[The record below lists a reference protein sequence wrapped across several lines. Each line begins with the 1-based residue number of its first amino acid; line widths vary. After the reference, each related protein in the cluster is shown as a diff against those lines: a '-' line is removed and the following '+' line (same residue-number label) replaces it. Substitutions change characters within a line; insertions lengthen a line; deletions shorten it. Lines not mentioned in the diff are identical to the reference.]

1 MPMPL
6 ISIIVPIYNGE
17 KYLSKCLDSILA
29 QRFEDFELLLINDGS
44 QDSSL
49 SICRKYA
56 QADKR
61 ISIYDIP
68 NGGVSAA
75 RNVGIDNATGE
86 WVMFI
91 DSDDWVEEGLLETGL
106 PYFNEYDMIDIATY
120 IDETISGTEYKQ
132 FPLPKNTDQF
142 IRHIIR
148 RKTRLSVWGIF
159 IRRTILE
166 QYHIR
171 FDTTYNYAEDWHM
184 LLQLAMKCN
193 RVKLIN
199 DTFPYHYNML
209 NDSNCSNTISVQKL
223 ANNIRF
229 LRYARTQLKGRF
241 GRAIDFTKI
250 GLYHNLIGKFDK
262 EQLCNHLLTI
272 NDEIEFYTLWDIIK
286 ADFGVKTKIAL
297 YNFMRYANSKGL
309 TASSC
314 NNRLHP

>member
-120 IDETISGTEYKQ
+120 IDETIIDYLNEGLTTANRRKSLRERFYIMCHYYGTM
-132 FPLPKNTDQF
+132 PT
-142 IRHIIR
+142 IMRHIAFIPR
-148 RKTRLSVWGIF
+148 FIKQTLKERK
-159 IRRTILE
+159 
-166 QYHIR
+166 
-171 FDTTYNYAEDWHM
+171 
-184 LLQLAMKCN
+184 N
-193 RVKLIN
+193 R
-199 DTFPYHYNML
+199 
-209 NDSNCSNTISVQKL
+209 
-223 ANNIRF
+223 
-229 LRYARTQLKGRF
+229 
-241 GRAIDFTKI
+241 
-250 GLYHNLIGKFDK
+250 
-262 EQLCNHLLTI
+262 
-272 NDEIEFYTLWDIIK
+272 
-286 ADFGVKTKIAL
+286 
-297 YNFMRYANSKGL
+297 
-309 TASSC
+309 
-314 NNRLHP
+314 